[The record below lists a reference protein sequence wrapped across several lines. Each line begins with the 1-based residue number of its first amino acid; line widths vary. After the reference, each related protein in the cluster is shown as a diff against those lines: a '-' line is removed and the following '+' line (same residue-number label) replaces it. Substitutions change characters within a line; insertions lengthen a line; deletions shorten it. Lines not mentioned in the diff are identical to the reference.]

1 MKRPDVGKIERPAP
15 RLAAV
20 LGATLAVVLVT
31 TAGCRQGLYD
41 QAKYEPFEASALYAD
56 GTSARPLPAHTVARD
71 HLRQNVGYFTGKDE
85 TGEFVTAFPMEVTLE
100 VLERG
105 QERFNIFCSP
115 CHGLTGAGNGMI
127 VQRGYKRPATYL
139 EDWVLFM
146 PVGFFVNAMT
156 EGYGVMPS
164 YASQVPPDDRWAI
177 AAYIKVLQAARN
189 VPVSELTP
197 DQQEVLAQIPAT
209 TGAPNEARTEA
220 SNAAPTEE
228 PLP

>member
-1 MKRPDVGKIERPAP
+1 MKTPDVGTAERSAA

-20 LGATLAVVLVT
+20 LGAVLAVVLVT
-31 TAGCRQGLYD
+31 TTGCRQGLYD

-56 GTSARPLPAHTVARD
+56 GTSARPLPAHTVARE
-71 HLRQNVGYFTGKDE
+71 HLRDDVGYFTGKDA
-85 TGEFVTAFPMEVTLE
+85 TGEFVTAFPMAVTLE

-164 YASQVPPDDRWAI
+164 YASQVPPADRWAI

-189 VPVSELTP
+189 VPYTELTP
-197 DQQEVLAQIPAT
+197 DQQEVLAQIPAA
-209 TGAPNEARTEA
+209 TGARNEASNEARTQ
-220 SNAAPTEE
+220 E